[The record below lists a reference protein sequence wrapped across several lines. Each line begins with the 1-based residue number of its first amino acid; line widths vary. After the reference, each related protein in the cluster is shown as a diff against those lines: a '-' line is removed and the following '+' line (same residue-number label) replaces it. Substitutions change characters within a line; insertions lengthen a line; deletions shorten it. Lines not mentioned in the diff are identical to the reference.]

1 MEINERIKI
10 LRKELKISQEEF
22 GKKLNLKKSAIS
34 KYEKGINKVNDRTII
49 NICREFKVNE
59 EWLRFGEGKI
69 FQEVPESTIKR
80 LIKEYNLNDTQSK
93 LIIEFLNLNESEREV
108 LAKYITNLSRKDREL
123 EQEVENYRKE
133 LLAEQKEKILSASED
148 IKDLKKIK

>member
-108 LAKYITNLSRKDREL
+108 LA
-123 EQEVENYRKE
+123 
-133 LLAEQKEKILSASED
+133 ASED
-148 IKDLKKIK
+148 IKDLKKIKWKIDIINLIAFNSLSKRFLNFNDKLYL

>member
-1 MEINERIKI
+1 MNKRIKE
-10 LRKELKISQEEF
+10 LR
-22 GKKLNLKKSAIS
+22 KKLNMPVRKFAEKINMSGSAIS
-34 KYEKGINKVNDRTII
+34 NIENGNRAITDRTI
-49 NICREFKVNE
+49 NDICREFKVNE
-59 EWLRFGEGKI
+59 EWLRFGKGKM
-69 FQEVPESTIKR
+69 FKEVPESTIKK

-108 LAKYITNLSRKDREL
+108 FAKYITNLSRKDREL

>member
-1 MEINERIKI
+1 MNKRIKE
-10 LRKELKISQEEF
+10 LRKELNMPVRKFAEKINMS
-22 GKKLNLKKSAIS
+22 GSAIS
-34 KYEKGINKVNDRTII
+34 NIENGNRAITDRTI
-49 NICREFKVNE
+49 NDICREFKVNE
-59 EWLRFGEGKI
+59 EWLRFGKGKM
-69 FQEVPESTIKR
+69 FQEIPGSTIKK

-108 LAKYITNLSRKDREL
+108 LAKYITNLSKEDKEL

-133 LLAEQKEKILSASED
+133 LLAEQKGKILSASED

>member
-34 KYEKGINKVNDRTII
+34 KYEKGINNRTII